1 MFFFAVLPEVQMF
14 DFDFLFQ
21 PDLYFIHAS
30 CIFNMSNVK
39 DTIHDNEILRSKDLH
54 VKAFTQLLLES
65 KPGKKKL
72 NKGGKLAL
80 AKVEKRYPASQ
91 HPWLFIAY
99 SASILSEE
107 EEFALVVIDVSQ
119 IIQST
124 LCSCCIS

>member
-1 MFFFAVLPEVQMF
+1 
-14 DFDFLFQ
+14 
-21 PDLYFIHAS
+21 
-30 CIFNMSNVK
+30 MSNVK
-39 DTIHDNEILRSKDLH
+39 DTIHDNEILRSKDLYL
-54 VKAFTQLLLES
+54 KAFTQLLLES

-72 NKGGKLAL
+72 NKGGKWAL

-107 EEFALVVIDVSQ
+107 EEFALVVLDVSQ

-124 LCSCCIS
+124 LCCIS